1 MSKKDSDTKDS
12 DTRAKHPR
20 ASVRSSRHRDGTP
33 TQARLVALRVLE
45 RVETAGSYADIALN
59 YALQRNALTPVDR
72 ALTTELVY
80 GTLRQR
86 GRLDYM
92 LNQLLDQDLMALEPL
107 VRTVLRLGA
116 YQVVCSDRIPDQS
129 AVDESV
135 RCIKNAGVERAAGL
149 VNAVLRRLCRERE
162 KIVFPSL
169 QENPVEH
176 LQHALSIPRWIAKRW
191 IKQLGVEEAA
201 ALARANGQRAP
212 QYIRTNPHQG
222 TRDALLTELRERFPE
237 ASPTLFASNGIHLG
251 EQGNASADPAFV
263 AGKFTI
269 QDEASQI
276 VIDLLDPQPGEKILD
291 TCAAPGT
298 KATGIA
304 ERIGQ
309 EGHVSAL
316 DRHLQRVGLIERDA
330 RRLGLQNILS
340 LERDATQPLNDLA
353 PDEGFQRIL
362 VDAPCSGLGTLR
374 RNPDAR
380 WRVSSDDPAQLAA
393 IQLSLLNSAAEV
405 LCAGGVLVYST
416 CTVTTEENEAVIQ
429 AFLTTHPD
437 FQLTP
442 KEKLPNSLHPLV
454 DEKGFLHTYPH
465 RHQCDGFFAARL
477 EKDA

>member
-1 MSKKDSDTKDS
+1 MSKKDSTPQDS
-12 DTRAKHPR
+12 EKRVKHPR
-20 ASVRSSRHRDGTP
+20 PSVRSGRYRDGTP

-45 RVETAGSYADIALN
+45 RVETTDAYADIALN

-92 LNQLLDQDLMALEPL
+92 LNQLLDQDLFALEPL
-107 VRTVLRLGA
+107 VRTALRLGA
-116 YQVVCSDRIPDQS
+116 YQIVCSDRIPDQA

-135 RCIKNAGVERAAGL
+135 RCIKNAGVERASGL
-149 VNAVLRRLCRERE
+149 VNAVLRRLCREHE
-162 KIVFPSL
+162 TILFPSL
-169 QENPVEH
+169 QEDPVDHME
-176 LQHALSIPRWIAKRW
+176 HALSIPRWIARRW
-191 IKQLGVEEAA
+191 IKKLGAEEAA
-201 ALARANGQRAP
+201 ELARANGQRAP
-212 QYIRTNPHQG
+212 QVIRTNPQHG

-237 ASPTLFASNGIHLG
+237 ATPTLFASNAIHLG

-276 VIDLLDPQPGEKILD
+276 VIDLLDPQTGEQILD

-304 ERIGQ
+304 ERIGE
-309 EGHVSAL
+309 EGSVLAL

-330 RRLGLQNILS
+330 RRLGLHNIRS
-340 LERDATQPLNDLA
+340 LERDATQPLSDLA
-353 PDEGFQRIL
+353 PAEGFQRVL

-374 RNPDAR
+374 RNTDAR
-380 WRVSSDDPAQLAA
+380 WRLSPNDPAQLAA

-405 LCAGGVLVYST
+405 LRAGGVLVYST
-416 CTVTTEENEAVIQ
+416 CTITTEENEAVIQ

-437 FQLTP
+437 FHVTP
-442 KEKLPNSLHPLV
+442 KEKLPISLQPLV